1 MSHRRPEYARSR
13 GSAAPISPCR
23 SGTQSR
29 RKSRKPNIS
38 VGTGFGLAIVR
49 PREDIPP
56 MSDAQV
62 PAVERRSRV
71 APTLKGVER
80 AKLLDEL
87 AALHEGHP
95 GDVDAFRRAAVEILR
110 AALDAGRDEARRALE
125 AGGTGRACA
134 ETLSA
139 ETDEL
144 LCVGLEISARW
155 LAPAQSG
162 GTLPTIVAV
171 GGYGRGMLAPFSD
184 VDVLFLM
191 PDKSPP
197 GMVKVVEALL
207 YVLWDLK
214 LKVGHA
220 TRTIDECLKQARA
233 DMTIRTTIVE
243 ARLIT
248 GDRALFESLRMRFD
262 KEIVAK
268 TAAEFV
274 AAKLAERETRVRK
287 AGASRYLVEPNVKE
301 GK

>member
-38 VGTGFGLAIVR
+38 VGTGFGLAIAR

-95 GDVDAFRRAAVEILR
+95 GDVAAFRRAAVEILR

-144 LCVGLEISARW
+144 LRVGLEMSVRW
-155 LAPAQSG
+155 LAATLSSG
-162 GTLPTIVAV
+162 PLPTIVAV
-171 GGYGRGMLAPFSD
+171 GGYGRGMLAPYSD

-191 PDKSPP
+191 PNKSPP
-197 GMVKVVEALL
+197 GNGEGRRGAALCALGPEAQG
-207 YVLWDLK
+207 WPCD
-214 LKVGHA
+214 A
-220 TRTIDECLKQARA
+220 NNR
-233 DMTIRTTIVE
+233 
-243 ARLIT
+243 
-248 GDRALFESLRMRFD
+248 
-262 KEIVAK
+262 
-268 TAAEFV
+268 
-274 AAKLAERETRVRK
+274 
-287 AGASRYLVEPNVKE
+287 
-301 GK
+301 

>member
-1 MSHRRPEYARSR
+1 
-13 GSAAPISPCR
+13 
-23 SGTQSR
+23 
-29 RKSRKPNIS
+29 
-38 VGTGFGLAIVR
+38 
-49 PREDIPP
+49 

-62 PAVERRSRV
+62 PGVERRARA
-71 APTLKGVER
+71 APPLKGVAQ
-80 AKLLDEL
+80 AKLLDAF
-87 AALHEGHP
+87 AALHQRHK
-95 GDVDAFRRAAVEILR
+95 GDPVAFRREAVEFLR

-125 AGGTGRACA
+125 AGGTGRGCA

-144 LCVGLEISARW
+144 LRVGLEMSARW
-155 LAPAQSG
+155 LAPAQSSG
-162 GTLPTIVAV
+162 PLPTVVAV

-197 GMVKVVEALL
+197 GVEKVVEALL

-233 DMTIRTTIVE
+233 DMTIRTTLVE

-248 GDRALFESLRMRFD
+248 GDSALFENSENSF
-262 KEIVAK
+262 
-268 TAAEFV
+268 
-274 AAKLAERETRVRK
+274 
-287 AGASRYLVEPNVKE
+287 
-301 GK
+301 